1 MTRILALLAAA
12 ALLVSASDAGA
23 AACRDAAGKFI
34 ACPAKATAAAQK
46 GPCRTST
53 GKFTKCPAKSSAA
66 VAPATKTVKK

>member
-1 MTRILALLAAA
+1 MTRVLALLAAA
-12 ALLVSASDAGA
+12 ALLTGAGPANA

-66 VAPATKTVKK
+66 VTSAKVVKK